1 MHPPSLTAM
10 NSTASPPHNRE
21 QASPIF
27 SVIALHDDFAAGIRA
42 QEAVE
47 WLKHSLGSDL
57 RITFA
62 LWSFQ
67 SLERLDVRAMSLRA
81 AAVADVVIV
90 SASETEP
97 VPEQIKRWLDSLLQH
112 QRDFRAV
119 LVALHDDGQPAC
131 ASPGP
136 LCSYLE
142 NEATRWRTDFM
153 CNKDFDH
160 RLDRDYA
167 MQSIGQKSHEP
178 HVLNQPPVMSS
189 YSASIGWGINE

>member
-1 MHPPSLTAM
+1 M

-21 QASPIF
+21 QASPTF

-57 RITFA
+57 RITFT

-81 AAVADVVIV
+81 AAAADVVIV
-90 SASETEP
+90 SASETEQ
-97 VPEQIKRWLDSLLQH
+97 VPDQIKRWMDSLLQH
-112 QRDFRAV
+112 QRDSRAV
-119 LVALHDDGQPAC
+119 LVALHDDGQPA
-131 ASPGP
+131 SDPPGP
-136 LCSYLE
+136 LCCYVE
-142 NEATRWRTDFM
+142 DEAARWRTDYM
-153 CNKDFDH
+153 CNKDFDQ

-167 MQSIGQKSHEP
+167 MQFIGQKSRVPYDLNEP
-178 HVLNQPPVMSS
+178 SEMSS
-189 YSASIGWGINE
+189 YSGPVGWGINE